1 MIHTHIHTNMLNL
14 FFHAIPSSIPETYG
28 SHYAAILMG
37 GVAHSQKN
45 GSIYSDLDIFK
56 RIIML
61 NNVIVIET
69 NGVGLYYRKERR
81 WLRSKS

>member
-1 MIHTHIHTNMLNL
+1 M
-14 FFHAIPSSIPETYG
+14 YG
-28 SHYAAILMG
+28 SYCAEILMG
-37 GVAHSQKN
+37 EVANRQKN

-61 NNVIVIET
+61 NSVIVIET

>member
-1 MIHTHIHTNMLNL
+1 M
-14 FFHAIPSSIPETYG
+14 YG
-28 SHYAAILMG
+28 SHCAEILMG
-37 GVAHSQKN
+37 GVPNSQKN
-45 GSIYSDLDIFK
+45 GSVYSDLDIFK

>member
-1 MIHTHIHTNMLNL
+1 
-14 FFHAIPSSIPETYG
+14 
-28 SHYAAILMG
+28 MG
-37 GVAHSQKN
+37 GVPNSQKN
-45 GSIYSDLDIFK
+45 GSFYSDLDIFK

>member
-1 MIHTHIHTNMLNL
+1 
-14 FFHAIPSSIPETYG
+14 
-28 SHYAAILMG
+28 MG
-37 GVAHSQKN
+37 EVANRQKN

-61 NNVIVIET
+61 NSVIVIET

>member
-1 MIHTHIHTNMLNL
+1 M
-14 FFHAIPSSIPETYG
+14 YG
-28 SHYAAILMG
+28 SHCAEILMG
-37 GVAHSQKN
+37 GVANSQTN
-45 GSIYSDLDIFK
+45 GSVYSDLDIFK

-81 WLRSKS
+81 WL

>member
-1 MIHTHIHTNMLNL
+1 
-14 FFHAIPSSIPETYG
+14 
-28 SHYAAILMG
+28 MG
-37 GVAHSQKN
+37 GVANSQKN

-81 WLRSKS
+81 WVRSKS